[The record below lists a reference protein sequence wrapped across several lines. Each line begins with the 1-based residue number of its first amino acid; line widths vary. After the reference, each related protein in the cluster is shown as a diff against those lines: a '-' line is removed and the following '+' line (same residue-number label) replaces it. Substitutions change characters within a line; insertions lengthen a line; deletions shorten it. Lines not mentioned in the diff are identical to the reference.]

1 MDSSERF
8 KKGLKM
14 INRNYKSRDNR
25 DDFYKNDREKMPAFQ
40 LHKFQSEFNLSMN
53 KEMAKVLAYALQKHE
68 QTTQDHGKSV
78 PTCLYALLSKLEDV
92 QKPRNFD
99 YDDYDAGRNHKESQ
113 DEYEDSCEYR
123 N

>member
-1 MDSSERF
+1 
-8 KKGLKM
+8 M
-14 INRNYKSRDNR
+14 INRNYKNR
-25 DDFYKNDREKMPAFQ
+25 DDFNARDDYREKMPAFQ

-53 KEMAKVLAYALQKHE
+53 KEMAIVLAYALQKHE

-92 QKPRNFD
+92 QKPRN
-99 YDDYDAGRNHKESQ
+99 YDNKESQ
-113 DEYEDSCEYR
+113 DDYEDSCEYR